1 MSKEVLW
8 SQMKVLKGGA
18 NLTMEESLYRIIKRS
33 ILGCWYFA
41 SICHDANE
49 PQHKSPQSESGQFFH
64 EPLQVPSSY
73 LNQADMHHQIINKG
87 F

>member
-1 MSKEVLW
+1 MSKEVVW
-8 SQMKVLKGGA
+8 SQMKVQKGVA

-49 PQHKSPQSESGQFFH
+49 SQYKTPQSESGQTFH
-64 EPLQVPSSY
+64 KPLQVPSSY
-73 LNQADMHHQIINKG
+73 LNQADIHN
-87 F
+87 